1 MDTSFSPVGG
11 FEAGRWKHV
20 GAGIF
25 LLQKRPMPLCHSG
38 GNAAQDREADL
49 RRRVG
54 RIASTFLDGRTW
66 HEVLDF
72 EQGRKAFFY
81 GRPQRLPASRTWAR
95 MALRKNCLNRPKD
108 RPRRCRRISFL
119 CFTNSNLTSIVELQ
133 PLTMR
138 AVFLPAGAGI
148 ALTNPHWEYTR
159 NGHIYLA
166 AVSSQPLIVA
176 LLFIGPGQRASVVL
190 CTFFMWT

>member
-1 MDTSFSPVGG
+1 MDTSFSPAGG
-11 FEAGRWKHV
+11 FGAGCWKHV
-20 GAGIF
+20 GAGIRLF
-25 LLQKRPMPLCHSG
+25 QKRPVTLCHSG

-95 MALRKNCLNRPKD
+95 MALRANCLNRPKD
-108 RPRRCRRISFL
+108 RPRRCRRNQFSLLYKFKFDLRRSYNYLPCGPFSFRLGLVLSLPTPTGSIHATEISIRLL
-119 CFTNSNLTSIVELQ
+119 CLSS
-133 PLTMR
+133 PL
-138 AVFLPAGAGI
+138 
-148 ALTNPHWEYTR
+148 
-159 NGHIYLA
+159 
-166 AVSSQPLIVA
+166 
-176 LLFIGPGQRASVVL
+176 
-190 CTFFMWT
+190 